1 MSRTVASL
9 MSLVLIALSALLIS
23 GCGMVRLGE
32 TMLGTSEPNEKVL
45 GQLFANGLAAK
56 TETDGN
62 GTQQISIETRPMETI
77 WRPAIIVMSQ
87 PGTLEIEFHNNDPQK
102 HTMPIVPSDG
112 YQMALDLPPLT
123 SGRMR
128 VHLGSPGMYMF
139 GSGMGDQIGRGMMGM
154 IIVEGEVPQEA
165 KLDRPPQPRP

>member
-1 MSRTVASL
+1 
-9 MSLVLIALSALLIS
+9 
-23 GCGMVRLGE
+23 
-32 TMLGTSEPNEKVL
+32 
-45 GQLFANGLAAK
+45 
-56 TETDGN
+56 
-62 GTQQISIETRPMETI
+62 METI

-112 YQMALDLPPLT
+112 YQMALDLPPLI

-128 VHLGSPGMYMF
+128 VHLGSPGMYIF
-139 GSGMGDQIGRGMMGM
+139 GSGMGNQIGRGMMGM